1 MMRNEKY
8 DVVVI
13 GELNIDLILNK
24 LAQFPEVGKDIL
36 AEDMAFT
43 LGSSSAI
50 FASNLSVLGSEV
62 SFIGELG
69 EDMFGNF
76 ILSSLQEKNLH
87 TEDIIFAKHASTG
100 ITVAFNFGED
110 RAMVTYPGAM
120 NELCMNDI
128 QENALKKAK
137 HLHVSNIFMQL
148 GLKQDV
154 VSLFKK
160 AKELGLT
167 TSLDTQWDP
176 SEKWDLPWKELLR
189 YVDVFIPN
197 KSEIQNMANTSSL
210 DKAIDYFK
218 DNANVIVVKDGS
230 KGAHLFHKEEFKFQE
245 AFKVTHVVDSIG
257 AGDSF
262 DAGFIYQYVC
272 GSSLEKC
279 LEFGAL
285 TGAMNTMKAG
295 GTGAFQ
301 NKEDFKRLAKEIFSY
316 HVD

>member
-1 MMRNEKY
+1 MESKKH

-13 GELNIDLILNK
+13 GELNIDLILDK
-24 LAQFPEVGKDIL
+24 LKQFPEIDKDIL
-36 AEDMAFT
+36 AENMTFT

-50 FASNLSVLGSEV
+50 FASNLSVLGSDV

-69 EDMFGNF
+69 KDMFGDF
-76 ILSSLQEKNLH
+76 IISSLQEKKLH
-87 TEDIIFAKHASTG
+87 TEDIIFTGNASTG

-120 NELCMNDI
+120 NELCLHDI
-128 QENALKKAK
+128 PEKSLTKSN

-154 VSLFKK
+154 LNLFQK

-197 KSEIQNMANTSSL
+197 KSEIQNMANTTSL
-210 DKAIDYFK
+210 EKAVEMFK

-230 KGAHLFHKEEFKFQE
+230 KGAHLHHKGEYKFQK
-245 AFKVTHVVDSIG
+245 AFKVPKIADSIG

-262 DAGFIYQYVC
+262 DAGFIYQYVND
-272 GSSLEKC
+272 SPLEKC

-285 TGAMNTMKAG
+285 TGAMNTIKSG

-301 NKEDFKRLAKEIFSY
+301 NHENFKKLAKDTFSY
-316 HVD
+316 DVD

>member
-1 MMRNEKY
+1 MESKKH

-13 GELNIDLILNK
+13 GELNIDLILDK
-24 LAQFPEVGKDIL
+24 LEKFPEIGKDIL
-36 AEDMAFT
+36 AEEMTFT

-50 FASNLSVLGSEV
+50 FASNLSILGSDV

-69 EDMFGNF
+69 KDMFGDF
-76 ILSSLQEKNLH
+76 IMSSLQEKDLH
-87 TEDIIFAKHASTG
+87 TEDIIFTEHARTG

-110 RAMVTYPGAM
+110 RAMATYPGAM
-120 NELCMNDI
+120 NELRLNNI
-128 QENALKKAK
+128 QEDALKKAK

-148 GLKQDV
+148 GLKEDV
-154 VSLFKK
+154 VSLFQK
-160 AKELGLT
+160 AKGLGLT

-210 DKAIDYFK
+210 EKAIDYFK

-230 KGAHLFHKEEFKFQE
+230 KGAHLFHKGVYKFQE
-245 AFKVTHVVDSIG
+245 AFKVTQVVDSIG

-262 DAGFIYQYVC
+262 DAGFVYQYVC

-279 LEFGAL
+279 IEFGAL
-285 TGAMNTMKAG
+285 TGAMNTTKSG
-295 GTGAFQ
+295 GTGAFKS
-301 NKEDFKRLAKEIFSY
+301 KESFRELAKDLFNYDVE
-316 HVD
+316 